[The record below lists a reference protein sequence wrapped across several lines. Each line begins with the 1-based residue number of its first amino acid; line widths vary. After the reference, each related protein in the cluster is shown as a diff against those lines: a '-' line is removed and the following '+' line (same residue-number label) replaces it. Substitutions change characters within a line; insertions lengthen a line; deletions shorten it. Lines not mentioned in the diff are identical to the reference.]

1 MAFLSNQNLTDF
13 KISVYTTT
21 NKRMAGLEAAE
32 SESSGDDQRPI
43 PVQRLSGTYTI
54 EGFRDAFVVAT
65 TFQPETVFQ
74 IL

>member
-1 MAFLSNQNLTDF
+1 MA
-13 KISVYTTT
+13 
-21 NKRMAGLEAAE
+21 AAE
-32 SESSGDDQRPI
+32 SESSGDDQCQIPI
-43 PVQRLSGTYTI
+43 TKLSGQYTI

>member
-1 MAFLSNQNLTDF
+1 MA
-13 KISVYTTT
+13 
-21 NKRMAGLEAAE
+21 AAE